1 MNSPDAF
8 VWWSSHAKDRP
19 PGGIPWLEIS
29 EDSFQETERR
39 ITGRHRLP
47 GPVPDWADDLF
58 RIARAAFLADKHIR
72 RADMEDRWTRRI
84 HLSIPVLDP
93 DRWEAAAPLRHIT
106 ALLQTLTSDLW
117 DVQYRGLTK
126 HQVEEAIPDLA
137 AEQASDI
144 TLFSGGLDSL
154 SWAASL
160 AAADTSRLLLLV
172 MFREIGLL
180 RLQQQVYASVKRVA
194 KSRDVLLLPMSQ
206 TPAGDGSGKRLET
219 SSRTR
224 GLLYMAGAIRAATAH
239 GGTRVH
245 VPENGQL
252 ALNPPLTP
260 SRSAACS
267 TRSVHPWTLH
277 HLNRLVAGVSGGEG
291 AVEVLNPLAHL
302 TKGEVCQ
309 AARTAGLHPSDLEAT
324 LSCGRP
330 PARRSRGPQ
339 LANCGTCFPCLVR
352 RSSLLQAN
360 GADCT
365 PYEASPWIDDL
376 PSRRTEDWWALQ
388 RWLRRPYAMP
398 DLLADTPLPPG
409 ADLEAALRV
418 LTKGREELSQLPSAA
433 QAADL
438 EPDGALTC

>member
-160 AAADTSRLLLLV
+160 AAADTSRPLLLV

-239 GGTRVH
+239 SGTRVH

-267 TRSVHPWTLH
+267 SSIRTPVDPASFESP
-277 HLNRLVAGVSGGEG
+277 SGWG
-291 AVEVLNPLAHL
+291 
-302 TKGEVCQ
+302 Q
-309 AARTAGLHPSDLEAT
+309 R
-324 LSCGRP
+324 GRG
-330 PARRSRGPQ
+330 RSRGAQPAGTPDKGRGVPSRANRRTASLRPGSHPQ
-339 LANCGTCFPCLVR
+339 LRQAPRPSQPRPATRQLRHLLPLSRTSLKPPASKRRRLHPVR
-352 RSSLLQAN
+352 SFSL
-360 GADCT
+360 D
-365 PYEASPWIDDL
+365 
-376 PSRRTEDWWALQ
+376 R
-388 RWLRRPYAMP
+388 
-398 DLLADTPLPPG
+398 
-409 ADLEAALRV
+409 
-418 LTKGREELSQLPSAA
+418 
-433 QAADL
+433 
-438 EPDGALTC
+438 